1 METLT
6 KKRTAAPQISTYW
19 DEVQKWNLNNA
30 QRYELGL
37 MLLGSLEPVFVE
49 PEENVYRSYTRE
61 EIHAMVEES
70 ERQIAAGLYQD
81 SEEMMRELREE
92 FAEEDKL
99 EMAEVV

>member
-61 EIHAMVEES
+61 EIHAMIEES
-70 ERQIAAGLYQD
+70 ERQLAAGLYQD